1 MRHRASR
8 LQAVALAHF
17 VIDVFN
23 SMGPVVFA
31 FLSTHLMP
39 LSKTQIGL
47 AASLYTMIHGLSQPL
62 FGWLADKNGGRRMAA
77 FGLIWT
83 VLLLLLTFIV
93 ASVTKQ
99 YILLLLMYMITPLGS
114 AAFHPIGVMHAS
126 EAARQGKTARNLS
139 LFFLAG
145 YMGAAVGPTTTGW
158 LLEQTTNHL
167 GLFTATLGPSLNGLL
182 YEGGSVVPLISLAV
196 LLLPAC
202 LALVLFLP
210 NSQQHVQAHSAPEEA
225 SGEKKAVRIWPLV
238 LFAVVIAMRSLSHPG
253 SVPFMPLLFL
263 EKGWTPTEYGVVTS
277 LYWISGAVAGV
288 VAGNLTE
295 RFSSRTLIVVPMLLG
310 APLFWLLP
318 HIDGVMALVGVVV
331 AGGLTGAPHG
341 IIVGEIQR
349 LLPVRKGFAS
359 GAALGFIF
367 ATGALGGVIIGLVSD
382 HFSLTTAFHMIA
394 VVGTLSAVAA
404 LGLSLSEPKSDVAPP
419 IPANPQLQPQ
429 GHSLRGG

>member
-1 MRHRASR
+1 MRYRASR

-17 VIDVFN
+17 VIDIFN

-47 AASLYTMIHGLSQPL
+47 AASLYTMVHGISQPL
-62 FGWLADKNGGRRMAA
+62 FGWLADKSGGRRMAA
-77 FGLIWT
+77 FGLVWT
-83 VLLLLLTFIV
+83 VLLLLLTFII
-93 ASVTKQ
+93 AALTKQ
-99 YILLLLMYMITPLGS
+99 YILLLLMYVITPLGS

-126 EAARQGKTARNLS
+126 EAAHHGKTARNLS

-145 YMGAAVGPTTTGW
+145 YMGAAVGPTATGW
-158 LLEQTTNHL
+158 MLDQTTLHFSA
-167 GLFTATLGPSLNGLL
+167 FTAALGPTLNGLL
-182 YEGGSVVPLISLAV
+182 YDGGSVVPLAGLAV
-196 LLLPAC
+196 LVIPAS
-202 LALVLFLP
+202 LALVFFLP
-210 NSQQHVQAHSAPEEA
+210 NSQQHVQAHQAVEEVK
-225 SGEKKAVRIWPLV
+225 GERKALRIWPLV
-238 LFAVVIAMRSLSHPG
+238 LFAVVIAMRSLTHPG

-263 EKGWTPTEYGVVTS
+263 EKGWTPTEYGIVTS

-295 RFSSRTLIVVPMLLG
+295 RFSSRTLIVAPMLVG
-310 APLFWLLP
+310 APFFWLLP
-318 HIDGVMALVGVVV
+318 QLDGPVALLGVIV

-349 LLPVRKGFAS
+349 LLPVSKGFAS

-367 ATGALGGVIIGLVSD
+367 ATGALGGVVIGLVSD
-382 HFSLTTAFHMIA
+382 HFGLTTAFHAIA
-394 VVGTLSAVAA
+394 VIGSLSGIMA
-404 LGLSLSEPKSDVAPP
+404 LGLSLNEQKPDVPTP
-419 IPANPQLQPQ
+419 IPANAQLQPQ